1 MIILLQYYV
10 EENYLK
16 MQHFDLLLNT
26 KLKKKIILKNVSW
39 RKKRILS
46 LSSNLKKFTHNL
58 MLFLIQFF

>member
-26 KLKKKIILKNVSW
+26 KLKKNYF
-39 RKKRILS
+39 KKRIM
-46 LSSNLKKFTHNL
+46 KKKKNIKF
-58 MLFLIQFF
+58 IK

>member
-1 MIILLQYYV
+1 MQLFKDATFWSIIKY
-10 EENYLK
+10 K
-16 MQHFDLLLNT
+16 I
-26 KLKKKIILKNVSW
+26 KKKIILKNVSW

>member
-26 KLKKKIILKNVSW
+26 KLKKK
-39 RKKRILS
+39 
-46 LSSNLKKFTHNL
+46 
-58 MLFLIQFF
+58 LF